1 MTSTLPANGAN
12 TLARPSLAFT
22 ILAFV
27 QATLI
32 FTIALIMIPLPK
44 IAGEFALGSTDILL
58 LQVAYGLPFSGLLL
72 FGGRLADR
80 YGGRR
85 MFALG
90 LILFGGA
97 SLIAAM
103 APDYRVLVGMR
114 FAQGIGG
121 ALTAPAAM
129 AILRVL
135 FPDPAAFG
143 RAMATW
149 GGVSVLGA
157 VVGFVASGIITTWI
171 SWRWMFVIPVI
182 VSAVGLIA
190 ARRLIPSDHFDKHT
204 HRPGLDL
211 AGALLATAGIVASS
225 IGLIASEEHS
235 WSSSMVCG
243 PLIAGVLLLIVFVLV
258 ERKARDPLLPPEFIM
273 DSRRLVGLIGMLLAA
288 AGSVLIE
295 FVLSFYLQRVVGWS
309 SLMTAVSFLPF
320 VVCLIVSNQIAA
332 GLVGRIGPA
341 PVTIAGLLISAGGLA
356 VLALIGRDAAYVSIL
371 LPGQAFLA
379 IGIAHVFSGS
389 AVLATMNVPEHQGG
403 LAGGVMNTTM
413 ELGPTFGLS
422 ALMSV
427 AAAQNDVVQGYG
439 WAFGTAA
446 IVFVVTALVGAILT
460 RQRVRAVHQ
469 L

>member
-1 MTSTLPANGAN
+1 MTSTLPADGASA
-12 TLARPSLAFT
+12 LARPSPAFK

-44 IAGEFALGSTDILL
+44 IAGEFALGSADVLL

-85 MFALG
+85 MFVLG

-97 SLIAAM
+97 SLIAAA
-103 APDYRVLVGMR
+103 APDFRVLVGMR

-121 ALTAPAAM
+121 AMTAPAAM
-129 AILRVL
+129 AILRIL

-182 VSAVGLIA
+182 VSVVGLVA
-190 ARRLIPSDHFDKHT
+190 ACRIIPSDHFDQHA

-211 AGALLATAGIVASS
+211 GGALLATAGIVASS
-225 IGLIASEEHS
+225 VGLIASEEHP
-235 WSSSMVCG
+235 WSSDMVRW
-243 PLIAGVLLLIVFVLV
+243 PLAAGILLLIVFFLV
-258 ERKARDPLLPPEFIM
+258 ERKARDPLLPPRFIT
-273 DSRRLVGLIGMLLAA
+273 DSRRLVGLTGMLLAA

-295 FVLSFYLQRVVGWS
+295 FVLSLYLQRVVGWS

-320 VVCLIVSNQIAA
+320 VVCLIASNQIAA
-332 GLVGRIGPA
+332 GLVGRIGA
-341 PVTIAGLLISAGGLA
+341 TPVTIIGFLISAAGLA
-356 VLALIGRDAAYVSIL
+356 LLALMGRDAAYVSIL
-371 LPGQAFLA
+371 LPGQILLA
-379 IGIAHVFSGS
+379 IGIAQVFSGS

-413 ELGPTFGLS
+413 ELGPTIGLS

-427 AAAQNDVVQGYG
+427 AATQNDVVQGYA

-446 IVFVVTALVGAILT
+446 VVFVVTALIGAIMI
-460 RQRVRAVHQ
+460 RRREIVESV
-469 L
+469 